1 MKGNTLI
8 LKDLKKNS
16 EWCDKDRVLLYAC
29 FQILVDFIEKE
40 KPQTIVD
47 YKHDLEHRRQWKE
60 LQAIYRYWKK
70 DRPRLERESDKAL
83 MKAGL
88 EMVDKPGSIIG
99 RASQEIQITVKDK
112 KAHRLH
118 DRLYD
123 KLHRLDDEMLQRL
136 INIRHHLWC

>member
-40 KPQTIVD
+40 RPQTIVD
-47 YKHDLEHRRQWKE
+47 YKHDPEHRRQWKE

-123 KLHRLDDEMLQRL
+123 KLHRLDDEMLQRI